1 MIIVMK
7 QGYKEPELDEV
18 MNAVVGAGGQNHVI
32 RGVKRT
38 VVAVSGEETVLRTI
52 PFETFAGVESAQ
64 AILKPYKLASMEGHD
79 ERSRFELAPGVIV
92 GGPEIVLMA
101 GPCSVECPETMHE
114 IARGIK
120 AAGCKVL
127 RGGAFKPRTSPY
139 DFQGLGEEGLK
150 ILSDTGREHGLATIT
165 EVMDTRDVEL
175 IERYVDIF
183 QIGARNMQNFSLLKE
198 VGRTRKPVVVKR
210 GLAAT
215 IKEWIMCAEYIL
227 AMGNPRVLLCERG
240 IRSFDPM
247 TRNLFDAAAVAV
259 AKSETHLPVIVDP
272 SHAGGSSKWVEPIS
286 RAAVAI
292 GADALLIEAH
302 PHPEKAT
309 SDGAQTVRLDH
320 LDEIING
327 LKPIAAA
334 IGRSIG

>member
-7 QGYKEPELDEV
+7 QDFEEPQLEEV
-18 MNAVVGAGGQNHVI
+18 MKAVAGAGGQNHVI

-52 PFETFAGVESAQ
+52 PFETFEGVESAQ
-64 AILKPYKLASMEGHD
+64 EILKPYKLASMEGRH
-79 ERSRFELAPGVIV
+79 ERTRFELAPGVVI

-101 GPCSVECPETMHE
+101 GPCSVESPDIMRE
-114 IARGIK
+114 IAVGAKNCGVKI
-120 AAGCKVL
+120 L

-150 ILSDTGREHGLATIT
+150 ILSEAGRENGLATIT
-165 EVMDTRDVEL
+165 EVMDTRDVGL
-175 IERYVDIF
+175 IERYADIF

-198 VGRTRKPVVVKR
+198 VGRTIKPVVLKR

-227 AMGNPRVLLCERG
+227 AMGNQRVILCERG

-247 TRNLFDAAAVAV
+247 TRNLFDAAAVAI
-259 AKSETHLPVIVDP
+259 AKTETHLPVIVDP
-272 SHAGGSSKWVEPIS
+272 SHAGGHARLVDPIS

-292 GADALLIEAH
+292 GADALLIETH

-320 LDEIING
+320 LGDIVSA
-327 LKPIAAA
+327 LRPIAKAVGRT
-334 IGRSIG
+334 IG

>member
-1 MIIVMK
+1 MIIVMR
-7 QGYKEPELDEV
+7 QDFKEPQLEKV
-18 MNAVVGAGGQNHVI
+18 MNAVTEAGGTNHVI

-38 VVAVSGEETVLRTI
+38 VIAVSGDETVLRTI
-52 PFETFAGVESAQ
+52 PFETFEGVESAQ
-64 AILKPYKLASMEGHD
+64 PVLKPYKMASMEGRE
-79 ERSRFELAPGVIV
+79 ERTRFELAPGVVI

-101 GPCSVECPETMHE
+101 GPCSVESPEIMHE
-114 IARGIK
+114 IALGAK
-120 AAGCKVL
+120 AIGVKVL

-150 ILSDTGREHGLATIT
+150 ILAEVGRQTGMPTIT

-175 IERYVDIF
+175 IDRYADIF

-198 VGRTRKPVVVKR
+198 VGRTSKPVVVKR

-227 AMGNPRVLLCERG
+227 AMGNPRVVLCERG

-259 AKSETHLPVIVDP
+259 AKTETHLPVIVDP
-272 SHAGGSSKWVEPIS
+272 SHAGGSSRWVEPIS

-292 GADALLIEAH
+292 GADALLIETH
-302 PHPEKAT
+302 PQPEKAV
-309 SDGAQTVRLDH
+309 SDGAQTVRLDQ
-320 LDEIING
+320 LGDIVKG
-327 LKPIAAA
+327 LRPIAAA
-334 IGRSIG
+334 VGRSIG